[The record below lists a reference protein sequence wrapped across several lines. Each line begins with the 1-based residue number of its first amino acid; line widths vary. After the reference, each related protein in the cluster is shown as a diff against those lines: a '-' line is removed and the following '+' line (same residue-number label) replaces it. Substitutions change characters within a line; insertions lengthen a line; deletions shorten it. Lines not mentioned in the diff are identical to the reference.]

1 MQDKS
6 TKTRACDINASSR
19 FRQRW
24 SLAFALGGG
33 DVLVRVTPREKE
45 KRMWKVFAAS
55 WALLLGLMLLMLG
68 NGIQGTLL
76 GIRGGIEGFAT
87 WQMSVVMSA
96 YFMGFLFGSRLTP
109 LMIQRVGHVRV
120 FAALGSMISAVLV
133 LYAAAPEW
141 IAWAVLRVI
150 IGFSFAGV
158 YVTAESWLNNT
169 ATNETRGQTL
179 SLYMIVQ
186 MVGIISAQGLLNL
199 ADPGGYTLFVVASVL
214 VSLSFTPILLAVSP
228 APAFT
233 SVQAMSFRKLFQ
245 VSPLG
250 CVGIFLMGGV
260 YSALFG
266 MAAVWGGL
274 RGMSVLEISAFVAAI
289 YAGGLAFQYPIG
301 WISDRMDR
309 RKLITLVSGLCGA
322 VSVAAMLVEGPFWF
336 FLIAGLMIGGLANP
350 LYSLLLAHTND
361 FLQVDDMAGA
371 SGGLLFI
378 NGVGAIAGP
387 LAIGWLMGLI
397 GPGGFF
403 LFIGLLCFLMM
414 AYALW
419 RSTRRPALSPSET
432 GSFTPLTPAASALT
446 VGAAFEAAQPDGES
460 DAHPH

>member
-1 MQDKS
+1 M
-6 TKTRACDINASSR
+6 
-19 FRQRW
+19 
-24 SLAFALGGG
+24 L
-33 DVLVRVTPREKE
+33 
-45 KRMWKVFAAS
+45 KVFANS

-96 YFMGFLFGSRLTP
+96 YFLGFLFGSQMAP
-109 LMIQRVGHVRV
+109 GMIQRVGHVRV
-120 FAALGSMISAVLV
+120 FAALGSLISAVLV
-133 LYAAAPEW
+133 LYAAAPDW
-141 IAWAVLRVI
+141 MAWAALRVI

-186 MVGIISAQGLLNL
+186 MVGIVTAQGLLNL
-199 ADPGGYTLFVVASVL
+199 ADPGGYVLFVVASVL
-214 VSLSFTPILLAVSP
+214 VSLSFTPILLSISP
-228 APAFT
+228 APGFA
-233 SVQAMSFRKLFQ
+233 SAKSMSFRKLF
-245 VSPLG
+245 VISPLG

-274 RGMSVLEISAFVAAI
+274 VGLSVLEISMFVAAI
-289 YAGGLAFQYPIG
+289 YVGGLVFQYPIG
-301 WISDRMDR
+301 WLSDAMDR
-309 RKLITLVSGLCGA
+309 RQLIFGVTLLCALVAFG
-322 VSVAAMLVEGPFWF
+322 AAMVQLPFV
-336 FLIAGLMIGGLANP
+336 LMIVVALLIGGLANP

-361 FLQVDDMAGA
+361 YLQSDDMAGA

-387 LAIGWLMGLI
+387 LLIGWLMGLV
-397 GPGGFF
+397 GPRGFF
-403 LFIGLLCFLMM
+403 LFIGLLNALLGV
-414 AYALW
+414 YALW
-419 RSTRRPALSPSET
+419 RMTRRAAPELADQ
-432 GSFTPLTPAASALT
+432 GGYTPLTPAASAVTLE
-446 VGAAFEAAQPDGES
+446 AAFEAATPEHAETDNANSQS
-460 DAHPH
+460 T